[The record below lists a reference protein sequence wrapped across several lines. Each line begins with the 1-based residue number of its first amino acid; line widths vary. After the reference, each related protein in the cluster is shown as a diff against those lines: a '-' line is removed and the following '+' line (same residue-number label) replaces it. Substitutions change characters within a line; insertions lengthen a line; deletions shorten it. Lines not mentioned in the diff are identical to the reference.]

1 MSKKYLYYFS
11 EGNDAFG
18 GDKVTMKNILGGKGA
33 GLAEM
38 TAAGMPV
45 PQGFTITTEACTQY
59 YADGRQIND
68 EITADIFEHVKG
80 LEKITGKTFGDNE
93 NPLLVSVRSGARQ
106 SMPGM
111 MDTIL
116 NLGLNDEAVEGLAKK
131 TNNARFAY
139 DCYRRFVQMFADVVM
154 MVPKSLFVPAGIHED
169 EDVFISH
176 GESAFDDE
184 DMFPDEKKRETKAWE
199 KKPKVSVLSNIPD
212 IPLDEPAA
220 DDYEI
225 FDGNVL
231 GTIPNHA
238 VGSSENRIAP
248 PPVRPTAF

>member
-1 MSKKYLYYFS
+1 MAKKFIYYFS
-11 EGNDAFG
+11 EGSDAFA

-59 YADGRQIND
+59 YTDGRKIND
-68 EITADIFEHVKG
+68 EIVADIFAHVKG
-80 LEKITGKTFGDNE
+80 LEEITGKTFGDIN

-131 TNNARFAY
+131 TGNERFAY
-139 DCYRRFVQMFADVVM
+139 DSYRRFVQMFSDVVM
-154 MVPKSLFVPAGIHED
+154 GVSKSLFEEQIDKMKEAKGVKN
-169 EDVFISH
+169 DV
-176 GESAFDDE
+176 DL
-184 DMFPDEKKRETKAWE
+184 T
-199 KKPKVSVLSNIPD
+199 
-212 IPLDEPAA
+212 A
-220 DDYEI
+220 DDLKELVKI
-225 FDGNVL
+225 FKK
-231 GTIPNHA
+231 I
-238 VGSSENRIAP
+238 
-248 PPVRPTAF
+248 